1 MTDAEKQSML
11 DEMCEKGLDVEEL
24 TAEQFLGLLDALSR
38 MYNARI
44 WNCVDATMKY
54 DREWGTLAK
63 VFRRVIRELNAYRK
77 EVTK

>member
-54 DREWGTLAK
+54 DREWGTLSK
-63 VFRRVIRELNAYRK
+63 LFRRVIRELNAYRK

>member
-24 TAEQFLGLLDALSR
+24 TAERFLGLLDALSR

-54 DREWGTLAK
+54 DREWGTLSK
-63 VFRRVIRELNAYRK
+63 LFRRVIRELNAYRK
-77 EVTK
+77 EATK